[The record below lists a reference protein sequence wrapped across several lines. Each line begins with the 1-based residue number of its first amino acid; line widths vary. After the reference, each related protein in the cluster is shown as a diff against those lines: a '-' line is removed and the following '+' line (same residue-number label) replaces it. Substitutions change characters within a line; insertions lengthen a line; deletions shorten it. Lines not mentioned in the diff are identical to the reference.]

1 MGQQGRRCTR
11 KGRPSTPRTRARVF
25 ACEILSEPIAR
36 MSVGEFD
43 FLKSFLL
50 PPGVDD
56 QRARCGANVTPPFSP
71 TSPGKRK
78 GELNCSSVPLA
89 PAPADEQ
96 ARDSGRSWFQRGTK
110 PVPTNFPSKQVCW
123 RSERDP
129 VPRTPF
135 CRSRGC
141 GGEGRL
147 YLPTFLPDVYPPAFY
162 AYARTPLGS
171 RGARSFGNVAPVSV
185 RSAPRR
191 KDLLSRR
198 ARGRGRTGR
207 GKHRAASAAA
217 SAGHEDRPDT
227 SADDALRKE
236 QPPKEPLA
244 EEAPDAFPGSL
255 HRKRKEHAD
264 GKEGGEHDPKFIR
277 STREVVDHLD
287 SIRPKVAPYSKEL
300 LVGPGVGP
308 LLSPASPDDS
318 LPSTQDEDEDATS
331 QSPESSCVSAQDYWE
346 TGGESDLRDESE
358 RDEEEEEDFGGGG
371 GGGGGLGV
379 NDSHEERRLNE
390 RSFPRSYPQSSRR
403 PRRRTKK
410 RHHSHSPQDSSTR
423 CQSSEDDE
431 RSSSYLRSLTSEEEE
446 PTRYDPVPSDVV
458 SCQPA
463 TGSVRPSSPVSRE
476 PSLGL
481 SELLNAGEPV
491 TSDRGSWG
499 MRESSHCD
507 SWHRTAPR
515 YSRFDDES
523 TMQSNWY
530 RSDEDDIILSP
541 RASEAFKDVGPAN
554 GSDDYKTPPGQGA
567 VKILMKNINSIKKK
581 IKRYE
586 EEFESAF
593 GYRPSHSEKMKH
605 KEIKKYMSELS
616 KARKELKQMKDDV
629 AGMMSVPTV
638 FPLSLLRCQ
647 ESTNPN
653 ARPKNTSGTADTI
666 RQVEDRL
673 REKRSASGRPTELTN
688 MNKTEMQEEKTAL
701 QKALLYYESVH
712 GRPTTRED
720 RDLAR
725 PLYDRYRQVKRIVMR
740 SSSRAKENMV
750 ELAPILE
757 HEAMDFTLASP
768 QHRGSLQGDEIEKI
782 SLPPSPPSTPPVFE
796 SPDTRR
802 GVPLGD
808 LHALPLS
815 ELRERKK
822 EARDEKKKLRRA
834 LREFEENFERDLGRK
849 VQKEDRG
856 PMEQTYLDYKHA
868 KAKLRLLEALLS
880 KHEPHKSHPP
890 NHPPTVTHTH
900 SYPPNHPPTHT
911 HSHPP
916 NHPPTHT
923 HTHTHITQHPPQHTT
938 STQPP
943 THTHS
948 HPPNHH
954 PPHTHIHPTT
964 HTHTHTHIHTT
975 TPTHTHSHTQPPP
988 HTHTLTSTNH
998 PPHTHTHIHPT
1009 THTHTHTPPTTHTH
1023 TLTHPPTHN
1032 DTHTHSHP
1040 PNTHHPHTLTSTQ
1053 PPTHNDTHTLTFTQ
1067 PPTHTHIHPTTHTH
1081 SHPPNYPPT
1090 MTHTHSHPPNHP
1102 QHSHPTTTTPTHT
1115 LTSTQPPTH
1124 THTHIHPTTHPQ

>member
-1 MGQQGRRCTR
+1 MRRPSFCCDQHGSGETQCQPQEGGESTLARVRRFLAVSMGARAAGRSPTTRCKHRALPPDPLHAPAHAVHSLLAEMKEAGVGVQGVL
-11 KGRPSTPRTRARVF
+11 GRPLEDVMAAHGEDASGHGVPALVHLLCCYLLTHGVDYDTLVSEDWCAEEVRTRLLLERGAAGLPSDAPEPPPGSDAAVATGLLRLFLDELPHALIPPSAATKILQLLTERGPVALPESGNLCEEALGVAVVPRRLLHRHLPLHSLCLLRYLTAFIHQLRTSNHNTCPVPVSALSRVLARVMV
-25 ACEILSEPIAR
+25 AAGDDNGGRGDDDDDDRRPQESQPRLANRLGEILILCYNDIFQNTDDDGDDLSDSVSSPS
-36 MSVGEFD
+36 SVGECVGDGDEDDDDEGDTTTTDTDD
-43 FLKSFLL
+43 FRS
-50 PPGVDD
+50 PPVSP
-56 QRARCGANVTPPFSP
+56 QKTARP
-71 TSPGKRK
+71 
-78 GELNCSSVPLA
+78 
-89 PAPADEQ
+89 
-96 ARDSGRSWFQRGTK
+96 RGTATS
-110 PVPTNFPSKQVCW
+110 VV
-123 RSERDP
+123 R
-129 VPRTPF
+129 
-135 CRSRGC
+135 
-141 GGEGRL
+141 
-147 YLPTFLPDVYPPAFY
+147 PP
-162 AYARTPLGS
+162 PLS
-171 RGARSFGNVAPVSV
+171 
-185 RSAPRR
+185 
-191 KDLLSRR
+191 L
-198 ARGRGRTGR
+198 
-207 GKHRAASAAA
+207 H
-217 SAGHEDRPDT
+217 
-227 SADDALRKE
+227 
-236 QPPKEPLA
+236 QPPMSP
-244 EEAPDAFPGSL
+244 
-255 HRKRKEHAD
+255 
-264 GKEGGEHDPKFIR
+264 R

-331 QSPESSCVSAQDYWE
+331 Q
-346 TGGESDLRDESE
+346 
-358 RDEEEEEDFGGGG
+358 
-371 GGGGGLGV
+371 
-379 NDSHEERRLNE
+379 
-390 RSFPRSYPQSSRR
+390 
-403 PRRRTKK
+403 
-410 RHHSHSPQDSSTR
+410 
-423 CQSSEDDE
+423 
-431 RSSSYLRSLTSEEEE
+431 
-446 PTRYDPVPSDVV
+446 
-458 SCQPA
+458 
-463 TGSVRPSSPVSRE
+463 RE

-796 SPDTRR
+796 SPVFEAPQMTTTTTTTTTMPGDDPKDTRR

-880 KHEPHKSHPP
+880 KHEPHK
-890 NHPPTVTHTH
+890 V
-900 SYPPNHPPTHT
+900 
-911 HSHPP
+911 
-916 NHPPTHT
+916 
-923 HTHTHITQHPPQHTT
+923 
-938 STQPP
+938 
-943 THTHS
+943 
-948 HPPNHH
+948 
-954 PPHTHIHPTT
+954 
-964 HTHTHTHIHTT
+964 
-975 TPTHTHSHTQPPP
+975 
-988 HTHTLTSTNH
+988 
-998 PPHTHTHIHPT
+998 
-1009 THTHTHTPPTTHTH
+1009 
-1023 TLTHPPTHN
+1023 
-1032 DTHTHSHP
+1032 
-1040 PNTHHPHTLTSTQ
+1040 
-1053 PPTHNDTHTLTFTQ
+1053 
-1067 PPTHTHIHPTTHTH
+1067 
-1081 SHPPNYPPT
+1081 
-1090 MTHTHSHPPNHP
+1090 
-1102 QHSHPTTTTPTHT
+1102 
-1115 LTSTQPPTH
+1115 
-1124 THTHIHPTTHPQ
+1124 

>member
-1 MGQQGRRCTR
+1 MRRPSFCCDQHGSGETQCQPQEGGESTLARVRRFLAVSMGARAAGRSPTTRCKHRALPPDPLHAPAHAVHSLLAEMKEAGVGVQGVL
-11 KGRPSTPRTRARVF
+11 GRPLEDVMAAHGEDASGHGVPALVHLLCCYLLTHGVDYDTLVSEDWCAEEVRTRLLLERGAAGLPSDAPEPPPGSDAAVATGLLRLFLDELPHALIPPSAATKILQLLTERGPVALPESGNLCEEALGVAVVPRLRRLLHRHLPLHSLCLLRYLTAFIHQLRTSNHNTCPVPVSALSRVLARVMV
-25 ACEILSEPIAR
+25 AAGDDNGGRGDDDDDDRRPQESQPRLANRLGEILILCYNDIFQNTDDDGDDLSDSVSSPS
-36 MSVGEFD
+36 SVGECVGDGDEDDDDEGDTTTTDTDD
-43 FLKSFLL
+43 FRSPPVSPQKTARPRGTATSVVRPPPLSLHQPPMSPRL
-50 PPGVDD
+50 PELGRGSGGASSSGGSGV
-56 QRARCGANVTPPFSP
+56 ACGGAWAASP
-71 TSPGKRK
+71 AVKP
-78 GELNCSSVPLA
+78 LALVPLDLASPVTFDPGA
-89 PAPADEQ
+89 PPSRAPADPQ
-96 ARDSGRSWFQRGTK
+96 
-110 PVPTNFPSKQVCW
+110 
-123 RSERDP
+123 
-129 VPRTPF
+129 
-135 CRSRGC
+135 
-141 GGEGRL
+141 
-147 YLPTFLPDVYPPAFY
+147 
-162 AYARTPLGS
+162 
-171 RGARSFGNVAPVSV
+171 
-185 RSAPRR
+185 
-191 KDLLSRR
+191 
-198 ARGRGRTGR
+198 
-207 GKHRAASAAA
+207 AASAAA

-410 RHHSHSPQDSSTR
+410 RHHSHSPQ
-423 CQSSEDDE
+423 
-431 RSSSYLRSLTSEEEE
+431 
-446 PTRYDPVPSDVV
+446 
-458 SCQPA
+458 
-463 TGSVRPSSPVSRE
+463 RE

-796 SPDTRR
+796 SPVFEAPQMTTTTTTTTTMPGDDPKDTRR

-880 KHEPHKSHPP
+880 KHEPHK
-890 NHPPTVTHTH
+890 V
-900 SYPPNHPPTHT
+900 
-911 HSHPP
+911 
-916 NHPPTHT
+916 
-923 HTHTHITQHPPQHTT
+923 
-938 STQPP
+938 
-943 THTHS
+943 
-948 HPPNHH
+948 
-954 PPHTHIHPTT
+954 
-964 HTHTHTHIHTT
+964 
-975 TPTHTHSHTQPPP
+975 
-988 HTHTLTSTNH
+988 
-998 PPHTHTHIHPT
+998 
-1009 THTHTHTPPTTHTH
+1009 
-1023 TLTHPPTHN
+1023 
-1032 DTHTHSHP
+1032 
-1040 PNTHHPHTLTSTQ
+1040 
-1053 PPTHNDTHTLTFTQ
+1053 
-1067 PPTHTHIHPTTHTH
+1067 
-1081 SHPPNYPPT
+1081 
-1090 MTHTHSHPPNHP
+1090 
-1102 QHSHPTTTTPTHT
+1102 
-1115 LTSTQPPTH
+1115 
-1124 THTHIHPTTHPQ
+1124 

>member
-1 MGQQGRRCTR
+1 MRRPSFCCDQHGSGETQCQPQEGGESTLARVRRFLAVSMGARAAGRSPTTRCKHRALPPDPLHAPAHAVHSLLAEMKEAGVGVQGVL
-11 KGRPSTPRTRARVF
+11 GRPLEDVMAAHGEDASGHGVPALVHLLCCYLLTHGVDYDTLVSEDWCAEEVRTRLLLERGAAGLPSDAPEPPPGSDAAVATGLLRLFLDELPHALIPPSAATKILQLLTERGPVALPESGNLCEEALGVAVVPRRLLHRHLPLHSLCLLRYLTAFIHQLRTSNHNTCPVPVSALSRVLARVMV
-25 ACEILSEPIAR
+25 AAGDDNGGRGDDDDDDRRPQESQPRLANRLGEILILCYNDIFQNTDDDGDDLSDSVSSPS
-36 MSVGEFD
+36 SVGECVGDGDEDDDDEGDTTTTDTDD
-43 FLKSFLL
+43 FRS
-50 PPGVDD
+50 PPVSP
-56 QRARCGANVTPPFSP
+56 QKTARP
-71 TSPGKRK
+71 
-78 GELNCSSVPLA
+78 
-89 PAPADEQ
+89 
-96 ARDSGRSWFQRGTK
+96 RGTATS
-110 PVPTNFPSKQVCW
+110 VV
-123 RSERDP
+123 R
-129 VPRTPF
+129 
-135 CRSRGC
+135 
-141 GGEGRL
+141 
-147 YLPTFLPDVYPPAFY
+147 PP
-162 AYARTPLGS
+162 PLS
-171 RGARSFGNVAPVSV
+171 
-185 RSAPRR
+185 
-191 KDLLSRR
+191 L
-198 ARGRGRTGR
+198 
-207 GKHRAASAAA
+207 H
-217 SAGHEDRPDT
+217 
-227 SADDALRKE
+227 
-236 QPPKEPLA
+236 QPPMSP
-244 EEAPDAFPGSL
+244 
-255 HRKRKEHAD
+255 
-264 GKEGGEHDPKFIR
+264 R

-410 RHHSHSPQDSSTR
+410 RHHSHSPQ
-423 CQSSEDDE
+423 
-431 RSSSYLRSLTSEEEE
+431 
-446 PTRYDPVPSDVV
+446 
-458 SCQPA
+458 
-463 TGSVRPSSPVSRE
+463 RE

-796 SPDTRR
+796 SPVFEAPQMTTTTTTTTTMPGDDPKDTRR

-880 KHEPHKSHPP
+880 KHEPHK
-890 NHPPTVTHTH
+890 V
-900 SYPPNHPPTHT
+900 
-911 HSHPP
+911 
-916 NHPPTHT
+916 
-923 HTHTHITQHPPQHTT
+923 
-938 STQPP
+938 
-943 THTHS
+943 
-948 HPPNHH
+948 
-954 PPHTHIHPTT
+954 
-964 HTHTHTHIHTT
+964 
-975 TPTHTHSHTQPPP
+975 
-988 HTHTLTSTNH
+988 
-998 PPHTHTHIHPT
+998 
-1009 THTHTHTPPTTHTH
+1009 
-1023 TLTHPPTHN
+1023 
-1032 DTHTHSHP
+1032 
-1040 PNTHHPHTLTSTQ
+1040 
-1053 PPTHNDTHTLTFTQ
+1053 
-1067 PPTHTHIHPTTHTH
+1067 
-1081 SHPPNYPPT
+1081 
-1090 MTHTHSHPPNHP
+1090 
-1102 QHSHPTTTTPTHT
+1102 
-1115 LTSTQPPTH
+1115 
-1124 THTHIHPTTHPQ
+1124 

>member
-1 MGQQGRRCTR
+1 MRRPSFCCDQHGSGETQCQPQEGGESTLARVRRFLAVSMGARAAGRSPTTRCKHRALPPDPLHAPAHAVHSLLAEMKEAGVGVQGVL
-11 KGRPSTPRTRARVF
+11 GRPLEDVMAAHGEDASGHGVPALVHLLCCYLLTHGVDYDTLVSEDWCAEEVRTRLLLERGAAGLPSDAPEPPPGSDAAVATGLLRLFLDELPHALIPPSAATKILQLLTERGPVALPESGNLCEEALGVAVVPRLRRLLHRHLPLHSLCLLRYLTAFIHQLRTSNHNTCPVPVSALSRVLARVMV
-25 ACEILSEPIAR
+25 AAGDDNGGRGDDDDDDRRPQESQPRLANRLGEILILCYNDIFQNTDDDGDDLSDSVSSPS
-36 MSVGEFD
+36 SVGECVGDGDEDDDDEGDTTTTDTDD
-43 FLKSFLL
+43 FRS
-50 PPGVDD
+50 PPVSP
-56 QRARCGANVTPPFSP
+56 QKTARP
-71 TSPGKRK
+71 
-78 GELNCSSVPLA
+78 
-89 PAPADEQ
+89 
-96 ARDSGRSWFQRGTK
+96 RGTATS
-110 PVPTNFPSKQVCW
+110 VV
-123 RSERDP
+123 R
-129 VPRTPF
+129 
-135 CRSRGC
+135 
-141 GGEGRL
+141 
-147 YLPTFLPDVYPPAFY
+147 PP
-162 AYARTPLGS
+162 PLS
-171 RGARSFGNVAPVSV
+171 
-185 RSAPRR
+185 
-191 KDLLSRR
+191 L
-198 ARGRGRTGR
+198 
-207 GKHRAASAAA
+207 H
-217 SAGHEDRPDT
+217 
-227 SADDALRKE
+227 
-236 QPPKEPLA
+236 QPPMSP
-244 EEAPDAFPGSL
+244 
-255 HRKRKEHAD
+255 
-264 GKEGGEHDPKFIR
+264 R

-331 QSPESSCVSAQDYWE
+331 
-346 TGGESDLRDESE
+346 
-358 RDEEEEEDFGGGG
+358 
-371 GGGGGLGV
+371 
-379 NDSHEERRLNE
+379 
-390 RSFPRSYPQSSRR
+390 
-403 PRRRTKK
+403 
-410 RHHSHSPQDSSTR
+410 QDSSTR

-796 SPDTRR
+796 SPVFEAPQMTTTTTTTTTMPGDDPKDTRR

-880 KHEPHKSHPP
+880 KHEPHK
-890 NHPPTVTHTH
+890 V
-900 SYPPNHPPTHT
+900 
-911 HSHPP
+911 
-916 NHPPTHT
+916 
-923 HTHTHITQHPPQHTT
+923 
-938 STQPP
+938 
-943 THTHS
+943 
-948 HPPNHH
+948 
-954 PPHTHIHPTT
+954 
-964 HTHTHTHIHTT
+964 
-975 TPTHTHSHTQPPP
+975 
-988 HTHTLTSTNH
+988 
-998 PPHTHTHIHPT
+998 
-1009 THTHTHTPPTTHTH
+1009 
-1023 TLTHPPTHN
+1023 
-1032 DTHTHSHP
+1032 
-1040 PNTHHPHTLTSTQ
+1040 
-1053 PPTHNDTHTLTFTQ
+1053 
-1067 PPTHTHIHPTTHTH
+1067 
-1081 SHPPNYPPT
+1081 
-1090 MTHTHSHPPNHP
+1090 
-1102 QHSHPTTTTPTHT
+1102 
-1115 LTSTQPPTH
+1115 
-1124 THTHIHPTTHPQ
+1124 

>member
-1 MGQQGRRCTR
+1 MCKIQGKTVCTCGLPEL
-11 KGRPSTPRTRARVF
+11 GRGSGGA
-25 ACEILSEPIAR
+25 S
-36 MSVGEFD
+36 SSGG
-43 FLKSFLL
+43 S
-50 PPGVDD
+50 GVV
-56 QRARCGANVTPPFSP
+56 CGGAWAASP
-71 TSPGKRK
+71 AVKP
-78 GELNCSSVPLA
+78 LALVPLDLASPVTFDPGA
-89 PAPADEQ
+89 PPSRAPADPQ
-96 ARDSGRSWFQRGTK
+96 
-110 PVPTNFPSKQVCW
+110 
-123 RSERDP
+123 
-129 VPRTPF
+129 
-135 CRSRGC
+135 
-141 GGEGRL
+141 
-147 YLPTFLPDVYPPAFY
+147 
-162 AYARTPLGS
+162 
-171 RGARSFGNVAPVSV
+171 
-185 RSAPRR
+185 SA
-191 KDLLSRR
+191 S
-198 ARGRGRTGR
+198 
-207 GKHRAASAAA
+207 AASAA
-217 SAGHEDRPDT
+217 HEERPDT

-236 QPPKEPLA
+236 QPLKESHG

-287 SIRPKVAPYSKEL
+287 SIRPKVTPYSKEL
-300 LVGPGVGP
+300 LVGTGVGP

-331 QSPESSCVSAQDYWE
+331 Q
-346 TGGESDLRDESE
+346 
-358 RDEEEEEDFGGGG
+358 
-371 GGGGGLGV
+371 
-379 NDSHEERRLNE
+379 
-390 RSFPRSYPQSSRR
+390 
-403 PRRRTKK
+403 
-410 RHHSHSPQDSSTR
+410 
-423 CQSSEDDE
+423 
-431 RSSSYLRSLTSEEEE
+431 
-446 PTRYDPVPSDVV
+446 
-458 SCQPA
+458 
-463 TGSVRPSSPVSRE
+463 RE

-499 MRESSHCD
+499 MREASHCD

-554 GSDDYKTPPGQGA
+554 GSEDYKTPPGQGA

-673 REKRSASGRPTELTN
+673 REKRTASGRPLELTN

-782 SLPPSPPSTPPVFE
+782 SLPPSPPSTPPVFD
-796 SPDTRR
+796 SPVFEAPQTTTTTTTTTTMPGDDPKDTRR

-834 LREFEENFERDLGRK
+834 LREFEETFERDMGRK

-880 KHEPHKSHPP
+880 KHEPHK
-890 NHPPTVTHTH
+890 V
-900 SYPPNHPPTHT
+900 
-911 HSHPP
+911 
-916 NHPPTHT
+916 
-923 HTHTHITQHPPQHTT
+923 
-938 STQPP
+938 
-943 THTHS
+943 
-948 HPPNHH
+948 
-954 PPHTHIHPTT
+954 
-964 HTHTHTHIHTT
+964 
-975 TPTHTHSHTQPPP
+975 
-988 HTHTLTSTNH
+988 
-998 PPHTHTHIHPT
+998 
-1009 THTHTHTPPTTHTH
+1009 
-1023 TLTHPPTHN
+1023 
-1032 DTHTHSHP
+1032 
-1040 PNTHHPHTLTSTQ
+1040 
-1053 PPTHNDTHTLTFTQ
+1053 
-1067 PPTHTHIHPTTHTH
+1067 
-1081 SHPPNYPPT
+1081 
-1090 MTHTHSHPPNHP
+1090 
-1102 QHSHPTTTTPTHT
+1102 
-1115 LTSTQPPTH
+1115 
-1124 THTHIHPTTHPQ
+1124 